1 MSVMLEELVN
11 QYRNQLNENDR
22 NVLDLILLDQKRF
35 STYSSTEFANACHV
49 SRTTLLRICRKIG
62 LKSFSD
68 LKVVLKNSVDIGKK
82 SEKIDFDEVCQ
93 VYHHLIDELNKFSY
107 EQICQVL
114 YEAESVYIYGTGNE
128 QKTLADEFKRI
139 FLFTG
144 KLVIE
149 VFDYGEMEFV
159 RSNFKK
165 TDLFIIIS
173 LSGETKAGI
182 QILNAVIPTGIRLLS
197 ITRLQSNTISSLCDY
212 NLYVATRVVENQ
224 NFYELIS
231 AFYVLLD
238 LLFINYLDY
247 VNGVEVDEL

>member
-1 MSVMLEELVN
+1 MLLEELVN
-11 QYRNQLNENDR
+11 QHRDELNENDKT
-22 NVLDLILLDQKRF
+22 VLGLILSNQETF
-35 STYSSTEFANACHV
+35 SFYSSTELANACHV

-62 LKSFSD
+62 LMSFSD
-68 LKVVLKNSVDIGKK
+68 LKVILKNSKNSNGQSK
-82 SEKIDFDEVCQ
+82 KIDFDQVCQ
-93 VYHHLIDELNKFSY
+93 VYHNLIDELNKFSY
-107 EQICQVL
+107 KQICQIL
-114 YEAESVYIYGTGNE
+114 YEAETIYIYGTGNE

-165 TDLFIIIS
+165 TDLFVIIS
-173 LSGETKAGI
+173 LSGETKEGI
-182 QILNAVIPTGIRLLS
+182 RILNAIIPTGIRLLS

-212 NLYVATRVVENQ
+212 NLYVATQVVESQ

-231 AFYVLLD
+231 AFYILLD

-247 VNGVEVDEL
+247 VNGVEMDEM

>member
-1 MSVMLEELVN
+1 M
-11 QYRNQLNENDR
+11 
-22 NVLDLILLDQKRF
+22 
-35 STYSSTEFANACHV
+35 
-49 SRTTLLRICRKIG
+49 
-62 LKSFSD
+62 
-68 LKVVLKNSVDIGKK
+68 
-82 SEKIDFDEVCQ
+82 
-93 VYHHLIDELNKFSY
+93 IDELNKFSY
-107 EQICQVL
+107 KQICQIL
-114 YEAESVYIYGTGNE
+114 YEAETIYIYGTGNE

-165 TDLFIIIS
+165 TDLFVIIS
-173 LSGETKAGI
+173 LSGETKEGI
-182 QILNAVIPTGIRLLS
+182 RILNAVIPTGIRLLS

-212 NLYVATRVVENQ
+212 NLYVATQVVESQ

-231 AFYVLLD
+231 AFYILLD

-247 VNGVEVDEL
+247 VNGVEMDEM